1 MEEGSRREAM
11 AARKKT
17 KKLRQLT
24 IEQSIC
30 SRTNIVG
37 SAPIEEGDE
46 PGKSG
51 ESCSA
56 WISPRVSPQ
65 PSDSPERQPCDS
77 SESSG
82 SDEFSEPDPDSSD
95 EWLPSGSCSTSS
107 RASSPEHDRGKS

>member
-51 ESCSA
+51 EGCLA
-56 WISPRVSPQ
+56 WISPRVSP
-65 PSDSPERQPCDS
+65 QPCDS

-82 SDEFSEPDPDSSD
+82 SDEFSEHDPDSSD

-107 RASSPEHDRGKS
+107 RASSPEHDQGKS